1 MRSFLTSICVAAAVA
16 APSLAHAEGEPATVK
31 EIDALAHWLTAKS
44 NVKCTEKCFVLSKL
58 VFGGDVEAGA
68 LTFRLEGTNLAG
80 HAVAVPLFGSPTAV
94 RVEEVVE
101 GDKPAAVGFEG
112 DHYFVVTKG
121 GDGGRFVIT
130 GKLFLDADRALTIP
144 GPLNALSASFT
155 KGRLVEGDK
164 LSGLSQTTVHFD
176 FDKPAEVK
184 VEAPLFQISRA
195 IRVQRETTFEYR
207 LVLKSGTDLGVVRL
221 PLGLG
226 EKVLEVAGAT
236 GWKVEG
242 TELVLPTAGKT
253 ATISITGTLP
263 DAQKTL
269 IPDPRAS
276 FEWWLVESDAE
287 HRVTPKIEPGSA
299 SQLDTAE
306 SPLPRTQPTSR
317 LFLAKKG
324 QHLALSV
331 QALATVEA
339 LGAVVRDHHRTVVL
353 TARGDVV
360 GDETFTYENNGLDHL
375 PLFPAGKPVFQATD
389 GVGERIMRRDP
400 TLAEIL
406 LPLRKGVHHGRVQTV
421 SAVKWG
427 ALGGT
432 LTFDPSAMPLT
443 ASRTTLQIG
452 LPEDVHPIVALGG
465 DRAQWF
471 VGLQGFVAL
480 AVAAAASAL
489 AFGRPRDRVL
499 FALGLGGLGF
509 LSVPLF
515 VAATGVTLLAVLAR
529 FFVRTLEGR
538 SRTRALGGLAL
549 AGALT
554 AIVAVAASS
563 GSHGL
568 TSALE
573 VGPRKNA
580 YYATVDAP
588 APTAAASAMP
598 TAGGYAQEKDDK
610 KEEGKKDGKVAEDV
624 TGNFA
629 TNQYADAIVQG
640 VQPVALPLPSAAR
653 WITVSRE
660 LVPKDRP
667 LSVRVHYVTTT
678 ALLPLGA
685 AWLGC
690 WALLVFV
697 HRARL
702 RALVAAVRA
711 RLAEKPAAAPS
722 PATPPTPA
730 E

>member
-16 APSLAHAEGEPATVK
+16 APSVAFAQGEPATVK
-31 EIDALAHWLTAKS
+31 EIDAIAHWLTAKS

-58 VFGGDVEAGA
+58 LLGGDVETGA

-80 HAVAVPLFGSPTAV
+80 HPVAVPLFGTPTTV
-94 RVEEVVE
+94 RVEEVLE
-101 GDKPAAVGFEG
+101 GDKAAAVGFEG
-112 DHYFVVTKG
+112 DHYFVMTKG
-121 GDGGRFVIT
+121 GEGGRFVVT
-130 GKLFLDADRALTIP
+130 GKLFLDTDRALTIP
-144 GPLNALSASFT
+144 GPLNALAASFT
-155 KGRLVEGDK
+155 KGRLVEGEK

-176 FDKPAEVK
+176 FDKPTSAK
-184 VEAPLFQISRA
+184 VEAPMFQISRA
-195 IRVQRETTFEYR
+195 LRVQRETTFEYR
-207 LVLKSGTDLGVVRL
+207 LVLKSGADLGVVRL
-221 PLGLG
+221 PLHLG
-226 EKVLEVAGAT
+226 EKVLEVAGAQ

-242 TELVLPTAGKT
+242 TDLVLPTAGKS
-253 ATISITGTLP
+253 ATITVTGTLA

-269 IPDPRAS
+269 VPDPRAS

-287 HRVTPKIEPGSA
+287 HRVTPKVEPGAA
-299 SQLDTAE
+299 SQLDSAE

-324 QHLALSV
+324 QHLSLSV
-331 QALATVEA
+331 QNLAVVEA

-360 GDETFTYENNGLDHL
+360 GDESFQYENNGLDHL

-400 TLAEIL
+400 ALAEIL

-427 ALGGT
+427 TFGGT
-432 LTFDPSAMPLT
+432 LSFDPSAMPLT

-471 VGLQGFVAL
+471 VGLRGFFAL
-480 AVAAAASAL
+480 AIAAVASAL
-489 AFGRPRDRVL
+489 AFGRPRDRLL
-499 FALGLGGLGF
+499 FTLALGGLGF
-509 LSVPLF
+509 VSLPLF
-515 VAATGVTLLAVLAR
+515 TVATGGTLLVVLGR
-529 FFVRTLEGR
+529 FLVRTLDGKQ
-538 SRTRALGGLAL
+538 RTRALGGLAL

-554 AIVAVAASS
+554 TIVAVAASS
-563 GSHGL
+563 SSSRNFGPM
-568 TSALE
+568 LE
-573 VGPRKNA
+573 TEASGDRKNA
-580 YYATVDAP
+580 HYRPTVDAP
-588 APTAAASAMP
+588 RPTPTAAASA
-598 TAGGYAQEKDDK
+598 GGYGMKSLEDDK
-610 KEEGKKDGKVAEDV
+610 KKDGKEVNEKDV
-624 TGNFA
+624 STGNFA

-667 LSVRVHYVTTT
+667 LAVRVHYVTTT
-678 ALLPLGA
+678 ALLPVGA
-685 AWLGC
+685 LWLGC
-690 WALLVFV
+690 WALLLFV
-697 HRARL
+697 HRDRI
-702 RALVAAVRA
+702 RALVAGVRE
-711 RLAEKPAAAPS
+711 RLAAKPTAPVP
-722 PATPPTPA
+722 PAPA

>member
-16 APSLAHAEGEPATVK
+16 APSVAFAEGEPATVK
-31 EIDALAHWLTAKS
+31 EIDAIAHWLTAKS
-44 NVKCTEKCFVLSKL
+44 SAKCTEKCFVLSKL
-58 VFGGDVEAGA
+58 VLGGDVESGA
-68 LTFRLEGTNLAG
+68 LTFRLEGTNLAS
-80 HAVAVPLFGSPTAV
+80 HPVAVPLFGTPTTV
-94 RVEEVVE
+94 RVEEVLE
-101 GDKPAAVGFEG
+101 GDKAAAVGFEG
-112 DHYFVVTKG
+112 AHYFVVTKG
-121 GDGGRFVIT
+121 GEGGRFVVT
-130 GKLFLDADRALTIP
+130 GKLFLDTDRALTIP
-144 GPLNALSASFT
+144 GPLNALSTGFT
-155 KGRLVEGDK
+155 KGRMVEGDK
-164 LSGLSQTTVHFD
+164 LSGLSQATVHFD
-176 FDKPAEVK
+176 FDKPATAK

-207 LVLKSGTDLGVVRL
+207 LVLKSGADLGVVRL

-242 TELVLPTAGKT
+242 TELVLPTAGKN
-253 ATISITGTLP
+253 ATITVTGTLP

-269 IPDPRAS
+269 VPDPRAS

-287 HRVTPKIEPGSA
+287 HRVLPKVEPGAA
-299 SQLDTAE
+299 SQLDSAE

-324 QHLALSV
+324 QHLSLSV
-331 QALATVEA
+331 QSLAVVEA

-360 GDETFTYENNGLDHL
+360 GDELFQYENNGLDHL

-400 TLAEIL
+400 ALAEIL

-421 SAVKWG
+421 SSVKWG
-427 ALGGT
+427 TFGGT
-432 LTFDPSAMPLT
+432 LSFDPSAMPLT
-443 ASRTTLQIG
+443 ASRTTLRIG
-452 LPEDVHPIVALGG
+452 LPDDVHPIVALGG

-471 VGLQGFVAL
+471 VGLRGFFAL
-480 AVAAAASAL
+480 AIAAVASAL

-499 FALGLGGLGF
+499 FSLGLGGLGF
-509 LSVPLF
+509 VSLPLF
-515 VAATGVTLLAVLAR
+515 TVAAGATLLFVLGR
-529 FFVRTLEGR
+529 FLVRTLEGR
-538 SRTRALGGLAL
+538 QRTRALGGLAL

-554 AIVAVAASS
+554 TIVAVAASS
-563 GSHGL
+563 SSSRGFGPMLEAENGGDDKKVHYRP
-568 TSALE
+568 SAADPN
-573 VGPRKNA
+573 GPPM
-580 YYATVDAP
+580 T
-588 APTAAASAMP
+588 AASA
-598 TAGGYAQEKDDK
+598 GYGTKSLDDDK
-610 KEEGKKDGKVAEDV
+610 KKDGKAVNEKDEA

-667 LSVRVHYVTTT
+667 LAVRVHYVTTT
-678 ALLPLGA
+678 ALLPVGA
-685 AWLGC
+685 LWLGC
-690 WALLVFV
+690 WALLLLA
-697 HRARL
+697 HRDRI
-702 RALVAAVRA
+702 RALAAAVRE
-711 RLAEKPAAAPS
+711 RLAAKPAPAP
-722 PATPPTPA
+722 PAPA